1 MESYHLDFDCVGIDD
16 GGIIPIENTGR
27 GQDRSPEFLIWNLSP
42 NAATLAITL
51 EDLTHP
57 EFHPL
62 DHLEHPGLQPDQE
75 RNSRREKRPRYAGS
89 QAGAGLRPPPLRGPQ
104 APQGP
109 DPRLPVQRLC
119 AGLRHYAEPPFHQ
132 ESLFQKG
139 GAPYHSGGQH
149 YRRIRIKA
157 LIYRSKGGLSF

>member
-57 EFHPL
+57 IRNFTHWIIWNIPASNRIKSGIPAGKSV
-62 DHLEHPGLQPDQE
+62 PGM
-75 RNSRREKRPRYAGS
+75 R
-89 QAGAGLRPPPLRGPQ
+89 GARQGPPPLRGPQ

-109 DPRLPVQRLC
+109 DPRLPVQRLR
-119 AGLRHYAEPPFHQ
+119 AGLCHYAEPPVHQ
-132 ESLFQKG
+132 EGLFQKG
-139 GAPYHSGGQH
+139 GAPYHSSGQY
-149 YRRIRIKA
+149 YRRVRIKT

>member
-57 EFHPL
+57 IRNFTHWIIWNIPASNRIKSGIPAGKSV
-62 DHLEHPGLQPDQE
+62 PGMRGARQGLAYGPH
-75 RNSRREKRPRYAGS
+75 RYAGPKPPRGRTHVYRFS
-89 QAGAGLRPPPLRGPQ
+89 VYVLDCAITLSPRSTKKAFFKKAERHIIQAGSITGE
-104 APQGP
+104 
-109 DPRLPVQRLC
+109 
-119 AGLRHYAEPPFHQ
+119 YE
-132 ESLFQKG
+132 
-139 GAPYHSGGQH
+139 
-149 YRRIRIKA
+149 
-157 LIYRSKGGLSF
+157 

>member
-57 EFHPL
+57 IRNFTHWIIWNIPASNRIKSGIPAGKSV
-62 DHLEHPGLQPDQE
+62 PGMRGARQGLAYG
-75 RNSRREKRPRYAGS
+75 RPRYAGPKPPRGRTHVYRFS
-89 QAGAGLRPPPLRGPQ
+89 VYVLDCAITLSPRSTKKAFFKKAERHIIQAGSITGE
-104 APQGP
+104 
-109 DPRLPVQRLC
+109 
-119 AGLRHYAEPPFHQ
+119 YE
-132 ESLFQKG
+132 
-139 GAPYHSGGQH
+139 
-149 YRRIRIKA
+149 
-157 LIYRSKGGLSF
+157 